1 MILNE
6 HNYGHNGSILIAD
19 DDMLYRRIL
28 SEFLKKEH
36 FDVTAVRSSDEVI
49 AQLHENTFDLCV
61 FDFFLPGISFEQVL
75 TAINRSIRHT
85 PFIFITGDE
94 TCETERHARSY
105 GPVFYFV
112 KPFSLQDFG
121 SVVREVI
128 GKAGKIVS
136 TRQNGSEEYEKN
148 N

>member
-6 HNYGHNGSILIAD
+6 HNSASNGRILIAD

-28 SEFLKKEH
+28 SEFLTREH
-36 FDVTAVRSSDEVI
+36 FEVTSVQSSDEVI
-49 AQLHENTFDLCV
+49 VHLTENTFDLCV

-75 TAINRSIRHT
+75 TTINRSVHHT

-94 TCETERHARSY
+94 TCETERRARSY

-112 KPFSLQDFG
+112 KPFSLKDFG
-121 SVVREVI
+121 SVVREVV
-128 GKAGKIVS
+128 GKAGKTVTIRNS
-136 TRQNGSEEYEKN
+136 GSN
-148 N
+148 